1 MCGVT
6 PRLPFTSSLTRW
18 SGTRMPSAS
27 SRCVSSIGRRN
38 SASRISPGCVGAQC
52 VGIRSMVTN
61 LAQVIVDD
69 FDLIRARGCPHE
81 AHAILVVDAK
91 AMLSHPIPLQRFPMV
106 GRWGP
111 QIIPRRGGIQPL
123 QLPARDLPQQRG
135 AGLAS
140 SLRIDTVEAVLGART
155 SERANHHS
163 VSAWGSCY
171 RNRERASG
179 VTTAHQPR
187 RHEVRPLLACALG
200 QKCVSPRAQRPLRAL
215 ATPLE

>member
-1 MCGVT
+1 MR
-6 PRLPFTSSLTRW
+6 RL
-18 SGTRMPSAS
+18 
-27 SRCVSSIGRRN
+27 C
-38 SASRISPGCVGAQC
+38 C
-52 VGIRSMVTN
+52 
-61 LAQVIVDD
+61 
-69 FDLIRARGCPHE
+69 
-81 AHAILVVDAK
+81 
-91 AMLSHPIPLQRFPMV
+91 PIPLQRFPMV

-111 QIIPRRGGIQPL
+111 QIIPRRDGIQPL

-140 SLRIDTVEAVLGART
+140 SLRIDTVEDVLGART

-187 RHEVRPLLACALG
+187 RHEVRTLLACALG
-200 QKCVSPRAQRPLRAL
+200 QSACRQGHSVRYVRLPGLLSEELVHARADGAICSNSSTIAPAVAPRSLPANCPSS
-215 ATPLE
+215 TGTT